1 MVILT
6 ISNACGSS
14 IDTIEIVLDLNGPDV
29 DLGPDVLACEG
40 DTVVLD
46 AGISG
51 VEYLWNDGS
60 VDTRLIAYLPGIY
73 YVQVSNACG
82 MDSDTILVDIHGT
95 VPAPSLGADTTLCE
109 GEVLTLV
116 SDADAET
123 EIEWLEISTGVVS
136 TSSTTDVL
144 VPGTYVLTETNHCG
158 VASDTLVVDFES
170 LPPVFDLGED
180 MVICQ
185 GDTVFLNAPQTD
197 NAILWETPDGT
208 STESQYFATLPGI
221 VTLTISNHCGVVSD
235 ETLIEF
241 DENEPV
247 AILDPLSLCDGESI
261 TLDVTQSFDALYEWN
276 TGSTSSV
283 LQIVT
288 PGNYSV
294 SIITECY
301 STESSVQVTHSA
313 DCDPQIFIPNVFS
326 PNGDG
331 VNDVWEV
338 LFEETDITRVECVIF
353 DRWGNTVFGTNS
365 MPIVWDGLSNGEP
378 MLPGVYVYML
388 RIQKDDF
395 ETQVVSGST
404 TIIR

>member
-1 MVILT
+1 VT
-6 ISNACGSS
+6 I
-14 IDTIEIVLDLNGPDV
+14 
-29 DLGPDVLACEG
+29 
-40 DTVVLD
+40 
-46 AGISG
+46 
-51 VEYLWNDGS
+51 
-60 VDTRLIAYLPGIY
+60 PGIY
-73 YVQVSNACG
+73 
-82 MDSDTILVDIHGT
+82 
-95 VPAPSLGADTTLCE
+95 
-109 GEVLTLV
+109 VL
-116 SDADAET
+116 SEA
-123 EIEWLEISTGVVS
+123 
-136 TSSTTDVL
+136 
-144 VPGTYVLTETNHCG
+144 NHCG
-158 VASDTLVVDFES
+158 TATDTIAIDFES
-170 LPPVFDLGED
+170 APVAFELGED

-235 ETLIEF
+235 EILIEF

-338 LFEETDITRVECVIF
+338 SLDPALEVSGVECSIF
-353 DRWGNTVFGTNS
+353 DRWGNTVYGTKAL
-365 MPIVWDGLSNGEP
+365 PIAWDGSVRGKYVQ
-378 MLPGVYVYML
+378 PGVYVYML
-388 RIQKDDF
+388 LINSVGSKRHLF
-395 ETQVVSGST
+395 SGDL
-404 TIIR
+404 TIVH